1 MRTDS
6 HSPEAAAGREA
17 PSLRDLRLL
26 VGWLALHH
34 RPSLEALQPG
44 GRRSSACLPACELVF
59 GSVAAACRCD
69 RVRARLGTLLAA
81 HLGGPLL
88 ELSGHPLHTL
98 AERFER
104 ERRALDERALHA
116 WLLSLLT
123 HPSAAARPLKA
134 RVAEEIESRRAYDG
148 ARL

>member
-1 MRTDS
+1 MRIDAHPS
-6 HSPEAAAGREA
+6 ERAAASEA
-17 PSLRDLRLL
+17 PSLRELRLL

-44 GRRSSACLPACELVF
+44 RRRSAGCLGTCELVF

-69 RVRARLGTLLAA
+69 RVRTRLGTLLAA
-81 HLGGPLL
+81 HLGAPLL
-88 ELSGHPLHTL
+88 ELSGHPLHAL

-104 ERRALDERALHA
+104 ERQALDERALHA
-116 WLLSLLT
+116 FLLSLLT

-134 RVAEEIESRRAYDG
+134 RVAEEIERRRAHAG